1 MRVDTIWRRAR
12 LATMAE
18 GEAGVEGQPGLG
30 IIERGAIAAVGG
42 RIVYCGPESEMPA
55 CEASESIDCD
65 GHWITPGLID
75 CHTHLVFGGDRI
87 DEFWLRLAGARYEE
101 LASVGGIRATVA
113 ATRAASAEA
122 LTGAALVR
130 LDALMAEGVTTVE
143 VKSGYGLD
151 EETELRQLAA
161 ARTLAQ
167 HRPIHVLPSYL
178 GAHAVPAE
186 FAGRA
191 DDYIDWVC
199 TRMIPLIAG
208 GHLADSVDGFC
219 EGIAFSPL
227 QIDRVFQAARSHGLA
242 VRLHA
247 DQLSNLGGA
256 VLAASHGALS
266 ADHLEYTSEAGA
278 FAMARAGTV
287 AVLLPGAFYTL
298 QEKQRP
304 PVEAFRRHGTHMAVA
319 TDLNPGSSPLASP
332 LLAMNMAATLFGL
345 TIEECL
351 LGMTREAARA
361 LGRFG
366 RIGSLEAGKQCDLAI
381 WSIGQPAELV
391 YWLGLNPLHQRVWQG
406 K

>member
-12 LATMAE
+12 LATMS
-18 GEAGVEGQPGLG
+18 EAAAGLG
-30 IIERGAIAAVGG
+30 IIEQGAIAAAGG
-42 RIVYCGPESEMPA
+42 RIVYCGPEAEMPA
-55 CEASESIDCD
+55 YEASATVDCE
-65 GHWITPGLID
+65 GRWITPGLID
-75 CHTHLVFGGDRI
+75 CHTHLVFGGNRVN
-87 DEFWLRLAGARYEE
+87 EFRLRLAGARYEE
-101 LASVGGIRATVA
+101 LAQVGGIRSTVA
-113 ATRAASAEA
+113 ATRAASTEA
-122 LTGAALVR
+122 LVGAALVR

-151 EETELRQLAA
+151 EETELAQLAA
-161 ARTLAQ
+161 ARSLARR
-167 HRPIHVLPSYL
+167 RPIHVSPSYL

-199 TRMIPLIAG
+199 TRMIPLVAG
-208 GHLADSVDGFC
+208 EHLADSVDGFC
-219 EGIAFSPL
+219 EGIAFSPM

-247 DQLSNLGGA
+247 DQLSDLGGA

-298 QEKQRP
+298 QETQRP

-351 LGMTREAARA
+351 LGMTRQAARA
-361 LGRFG
+361 LGRSD
-366 RIGSLEAGKQCDLAI
+366 RVGSLVAGRECDLAI
-381 WSIGQPAELV
+381 WSIEQPAELV
-391 YWLGLNPLHQRVWQG
+391 YWLGLNPLHRRVWQG
-406 K
+406 Q

>member
-18 GEAGVEGQPGLG
+18 AAPGLG
-30 IIERGAIAAVGG
+30 IPDLGIIEQGAIAALDG
-42 RIVYCGPESEMPA
+42 RIVYCGPEAEMPA
-55 CEASESIDCD
+55 CEAAATIDCD
-65 GHWITPGLID
+65 GRWITPGLID
-75 CHTHLVFGGDRI
+75 CHTHLVFGGNRV
-87 DEFWLRLAGARYEE
+87 DEFRLRLAGARYEE
-101 LASVGGIRATVA
+101 LAQVGGIRATVA
-113 ATRAASAEA
+113 ATRAASTQS
-122 LTGAALVR
+122 LVDAALVR
-130 LDALMAEGVTTVE
+130 LDALIAEGVTTIE

-151 EETELRQLAA
+151 EETELRQLVA
-161 ARTLAQ
+161 ARSLAQ
-167 HRPIHVLPSYL
+167 HRPIHVSPSYL

-191 DDYIDWVC
+191 DAYIDWIC
-199 TRMIPLIAG
+199 TRMIPMIAAER
-208 GHLADSVDGFC
+208 LADSVDGFC
-219 EGIAFSPL
+219 EGIAFSPM

-247 DQLSNLGGA
+247 DQLSDLGGA
-256 VLAASHGALS
+256 ALAASHGALS
-266 ADHLEYTSEAGA
+266 ADHLEYTSEPGA
-278 FAMARAGTV
+278 WAMARAGTV

-304 PVEAFRRHGTHMAVA
+304 PVEAFRRHGTRMAVA

-361 LGRFG
+361 LGRSD
-366 RIGSLEAGKQCDLAI
+366 RIGSLAAGKDCDLAI
-381 WSIGQPAELV
+381 WSIEQPAELV
-391 YWLGLNPLHQRVWQG
+391 YWLGLNPLHRRVWHGQ
-406 K
+406 